1 MVDAVPYGCAAILAT
16 IHGGVILLI
25 KVFGNGAD
33 MSPRA
38 ITPCVRSCFPIRQRR
53 FVAILGDNRQQMEMT
68 SRMERDSKEPV
79 LLLHR
84 SGINPN
90 GRPIVGNDVQ
100 TIILQRNRDDAVV
113 ITGDEVPVFVLIG
126 DKGIAHHAVGGIQR

>member
-1 MVDAVPYGCAAILAT
+1 MVGSIPFGHAAIFAT
-16 IHGGVILLI
+16 IHGGIIRLI

-33 MSPRA
+33 RLPRDIA
-38 ITPCVRSCFPIRQRR
+38 PCVRSRSPIRQRR
-53 FVAILGDNRQQMEMT
+53 VVAILGDNRLQMEMT
-68 SRMERDSKEPV
+68 SRMERDSKETV

-84 SGINPN
+84 SRIDPN
-90 GRPIVGNDVQ
+90 GRPIVRNDVQ

-126 DKGIAHHAVGGIQR
+126 DKVRA